1 MWDTVSATFVYL
13 NLIHSSGWGF
23 PAVRNGS
30 LCAKSTEWHRRAVH
44 FTKGSGVL
52 WPSRPAEGRDKL
64 ALRWRQHSG
73 TEPMSTS
80 TQQAQD
86 PEWSGITGLERGFLF
101 SFLFFFTAKKAQT
114 LSIISSG
121 TCEGSPPMGFNKS
134 EKRKEKQR
142 FEVRHSPFTSDH
154 KTALTINLF
163 KNVIIKSHGSLC
175 SLVPVVKK
183 NSLQHAS
190 S

>member
-1 MWDTVSATFVYL
+1 MWDTVSATIVYL

-44 FTKGSGVL
+44 FTKGSAVL

-86 PEWSGITGLERGFLF
+86 PEWSGITGRERGFLF
-101 SFLFFFTAKKAQT
+101 SFLSFFLQPRRPKHYQSYPQAHVRVLHQWA
-114 LSIISSG
+114 SI
-121 TCEGSPPMGFNKS
+121 NQ
-134 EKRKEKQR
+134 RKEKKNKVFR
-142 FEVRHSPFTSDH
+142 FGIRLSLLIIRRHS
-154 KTALTINLF
+154 
-163 KNVIIKSHGSLC
+163 
-175 SLVPVVKK
+175 
-183 NSLQHAS
+183 
-190 S
+190 